1 MTDSAAATLDR
12 LGSGKYLLVT
22 TYRKDGRTV
31 PTPVWTVRDGDTL
44 GVWTVA
50 TSGKVK
56 RIRNRADVLVAP
68 CDVRGN
74 RSGED
79 VPARAEIGPGELA
92 GHYRELLK
100 RKYGL
105 MGRLTLLGSRL
116 RRGNEGTVAIR
127 VTLADATPGD
137 ATPGGAE
144 PGDPAEQA

>member
-1 MTDSAAATLDR
+1 MTDSSTLDR

-31 PTPVWTVRDGDTL
+31 PTPVWTVRDGDAL

-50 TSGKVK
+50 DSGKVK
-56 RIRNRADVLVAP
+56 RIRNRAEVLVAP

-79 VPARAEIGPGELA
+79 VPARAEILPHEQT
-92 GHYRELLK
+92 GHYRDLLK

-105 MGRLTLLGSRL
+105 LGRATLLGSRL
-116 RRGNEGTVAIR
+116 RRGAEGTVAIR
-127 VTLADATPGD
+127 ITLQGTAGE
-137 ATPGGAE
+137 GA
-144 PGDPAEQA
+144 AEEGTA

>member
-1 MTDSAAATLDR
+1 MTDSVLLDR

-31 PTPVWTVRDGDTL
+31 PTPVWVVRDGDTL

-50 TSGKVK
+50 DSGKVK
-56 RIRNRADVLVAP
+56 RIRNRGEVLVAP

-74 RSGED
+74 RTGED
-79 VPARAEIGPGELA
+79 VAAKAEVGPAELA

-105 MGRLTLLGSRL
+105 VGRMTLLGSRL
-116 RRGNEGTVAIR
+116 RRGAEGTVAIR
-127 VTLADATPGD
+127 ITLDDGD
-137 ATPGGAE
+137 SGGDSGVAGE
-144 PGDPAEQA
+144 GAAEQG